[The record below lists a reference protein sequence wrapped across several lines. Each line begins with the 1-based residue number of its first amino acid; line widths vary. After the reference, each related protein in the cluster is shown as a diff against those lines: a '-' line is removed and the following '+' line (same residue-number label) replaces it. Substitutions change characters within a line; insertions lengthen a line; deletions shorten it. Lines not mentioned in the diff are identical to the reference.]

1 MKITI
6 LGVLAGLLL
15 LAIPFYVLFRY
26 RLKVMGAV
34 FVALVRMSLLLAV
47 AGGVMYLT
55 AMADSVAVTLGL
67 SVLMAVAASLWTCW
81 RSRLRARRCLIPVMS
96 GMCSAALVVG
106 LYVLVLVTGSDSPF
120 SVSMVL
126 PIFGIILGT
135 VASCNAR
142 ALYAYYVGL
151 ENHRQIYDY
160 LIGNGASH
168 KKAVNTFVRR
178 ALEANV
184 IPQVRRMAN
193 VMVGVSPAMMWGMV
207 LGGMDVPAAVIFDLL
222 LTIAVLSASV
232 LSLVIA
238 ITVARRYDFDEYQAL
253 RPGTGA

>member
-1 MKITI
+1 MKITL
-6 LGVLAGLLL
+6 LGLLAGMLL

-26 RLKVMGAV
+26 RLKVMGAL
-34 FVALVRMSLLLAV
+34 FVALVRMVMLLAL
-47 AGGVMYLT
+47 AGGAMLLVS
-55 AMADSVAVTLGL
+55 MADSVAVTLGCAL
-67 SVLMAVAASLWTCW
+67 VMAVAASLWTCG
-81 RSRLRARRCLIPVMS
+81 RSRLKSRRCLLPVMA
-96 GMCSAALVVG
+96 GVFASAVVVG
-106 LYVLVLVTGSDSPF
+106 LYVLLLVAACDEPF
-120 SVSMVL
+120 SVRMVF
-126 PIFGIILGT
+126 PVFGIILGT

-142 ALYAYYVGL
+142 ALYAYYAGL

-184 IPQVRRMAN
+184 VPQVRRMVN
-193 VMVGVSPAMMWGMV
+193 VMLGVSPALMWGLV
-207 LGGMDVPAAVIFDLL
+207 LGGMDVPAAVVFDML
-222 LTIAVLSASV
+222 LTIAALSASV

-253 RPGTGA
+253 RPGARA

>member
-96 GMCSAALVVG
+96 GMCSATLVVG

-142 ALYAYYVGL
+142 ALYAYYAGL

-168 KKAVNTFVRR
+168 KKAVNTFVRS
-178 ALEANV
+178 NDSK
-184 IPQVRRMAN
+184 Q
-193 VMVGVSPAMMWGMV
+193 
-207 LGGMDVPAAVIFDLL
+207 
-222 LTIAVLSASV
+222 
-232 LSLVIA
+232 
-238 ITVARRYDFDEYQAL
+238 
-253 RPGTGA
+253 

>member
-126 PIFGIILGT
+126 PVFGIILGT

-142 ALYAYYVGL
+142 ALYAYYAGL

-184 IPQVRRMAN
+184 
-193 VMVGVSPAMMWGMV
+193 MVGVSPAMMWGMV
-207 LGGMDVPAAVIFDLL
+207 LGGMDVPAAVVFDLL

-232 LSLVIA
+232 LSLVVA

-253 RPGTGA
+253 RPGTGV

>member
-1 MKITI
+1 MKAVVIGI
-6 LGVLAGLLL
+6 GVGII
-15 LAIPFYVLFRY
+15 AIYFSP
-26 RLKVMGAV
+26 
-34 FVALVRMSLLLAV
+34 LVKSKFNI
-47 AGGVMYLT
+47 GN
-55 AMADSVAVTLGL
+55 
-67 SVLMAVAASLWTCW
+67 
-81 RSRLRARRCLIPVMS
+81 
-96 GMCSAALVVG
+96 
-106 LYVLVLVTGSDSPF
+106 
-120 SVSMVL
+120 
-126 PIFGIILGT
+126 IFGIILGT

-142 ALYAYYVGL
+142 ALYAYYAGL

-207 LGGMDVPAAVIFDLL
+207 LGGMDVPAAVVFDLL

-232 LSLVIA
+232 LSLVVA